1 MAVIPSSARWLGLLG
16 LVPFVTM
23 TFEAVTDISAGADDA
38 RFGLRAYGAVI
49 LSFLGGIQWGLAIRN
64 SDGNARTRQG
74 LTPIL
79 TVSIVPSLIG
89 WTGLVVEELLGF
101 GLLIIGFVLVLISD
115 VRAVNKGIAPRWY
128 LRLRY
133 PLTAIVISCLTIT
146 ALYKM

>member
-1 MAVIPSSARWLGLLG
+1 
-16 LVPFVTM
+16 M

-146 ALYKM
+146 AIYKL

>member
-1 MAVIPSSARWLGLLG
+1 M
-16 LVPFVTM
+16 
-23 TFEAVTDISAGADDA
+23 
-38 RFGLRAYGAVI
+38 
-49 LSFLGGIQWGLAIRN
+49 AIRN

-79 TVSIVPSLIG
+79 TLSTVPSLIG
-89 WTGLVVEELLGF
+89 WAGLLVEEPLGF
-101 GLLIIGFVLVLISD
+101 GLLIIGFALVLISD

-146 ALYKM
+146 AIYKM

>member
-1 MAVIPSSARWLGLLG
+1 
-16 LVPFVTM
+16 M

-89 WTGLVVEELLGF
+89 WTGLVV
-101 GLLIIGFVLVLISD
+101 
-115 VRAVNKGIAPRWY
+115 
-128 LRLRY
+128 
-133 PLTAIVISCLTIT
+133 
-146 ALYKM
+146 

>member
-1 MAVIPSSARWLGLLG
+1 MVVIPSSARWLGLLG

-23 TFEAVTDISAGADDA
+23 TFEAVTDISAGTDDA

-89 WTGLVVEELLGF
+89 WAGLLVEELLGF

-115 VRAVNKGIAPRWY
+115 ARAVNKGIAPRWY

-133 PLTAIVISCLTIT
+133 PLTAIVISCLAIT
-146 ALYKM
+146 AIFKM

>member
-1 MAVIPSSARWLGLLG
+1 MIPSSARWLGLLG

-146 ALYKM
+146 AIYKM

>member
-146 ALYKM
+146 AIYKM

>member
-1 MAVIPSSARWLGLLG
+1 
-16 LVPFVTM
+16 M

-89 WTGLVVEELLGF
+89 WAGLLVEEPLGF
-101 GLLIIGFVLVLISD
+101 GLLIIGFALVLISD

-133 PLTAIVISCLTIT
+133 PLTAVVISCLTIT
-146 ALYKM
+146 AIY

>member
-1 MAVIPSSARWLGLLG
+1 MALIPSSARWLGLLG

-146 ALYKM
+146 AIYKM

>member
-1 MAVIPSSARWLGLLG
+1 MIPSSALWLGLLG

-23 TFEAVTDISAGADDA
+23 TFEAVTDISAGTDDS
-38 RFGLRAYGAVI
+38 RLGLRTYGAVI

-89 WTGLVVEELLGF
+89 WAGLLVEELLGF

-146 ALYKM
+146 AIYKM

>member
-1 MAVIPSSARWLGLLG
+1 MIPSSARWLGLLG

-101 GLLIIGFVLVLISD
+101 GLLIIGFVLVLLSD

-146 ALYKM
+146 AIYKM

>member
-1 MAVIPSSARWLGLLG
+1 MALIPFSARWLGLLG
-16 LVPFVTM
+16 LLPFVTM
-23 TFEAVTDISAGADDA
+23 TLLTVTDTSAGIDDT
-38 RFGLRAYGAVI
+38 RFVLRTYGAVI
-49 LSFLGGIQWGLAIRN
+49 LSFLGGVQWGLAIRN

-89 WTGLVVEELLGF
+89 WAGLLVEELLGF

-146 ALYKM
+146 AIYKM

>member
-1 MAVIPSSARWLGLLG
+1 MAVIPSSALWLGLLG

-23 TFEAVTDISAGADDA
+23 TFEAVTDISAGTDDS
-38 RFGLRAYGAVI
+38 RLGLRTYGAVI

-89 WTGLVVEELLGF
+89 WAGLLVEELLGF

-146 ALYKM
+146 AIYKM